1 MISIQTE
8 QTVTLEEFM
17 KVLDESGLGKRRPMD
32 DQKLL
37 NQMILGTNL
46 WVTAR
51 EEGTLI
57 GLMRGISDYCY
68 RTFVA
73 DLAVIKSY
81 QGKGI
86 GTEILTCTREV
97 APTARLFLFSAE
109 DAEGFYKKLGF
120 HLHERCYQLKTGE
133 PMS

>member
-32 DQKLL
+32 DPKLL

-73 DLAVIKSY
+73 DLAVNKSY

>member
-1 MISIQTE
+1 MVSIQIE
-8 QTVTLEEFM
+8 QTITLEEFM
-17 KVLDESGLGKRRPMD
+17 KVLNESGLGKRRPMD
-32 DQKLL
+32 DHKLL

-86 GTEILTCTREV
+86 GTEILACTREV

>member
-37 NQMILGTNL
+37 NKMILGTNL

-51 EEGTLI
+51 EEGPLI

>member
-8 QTVTLEEFM
+8 QTITLEEFM

-51 EEGTLI
+51 EEGILI

-86 GTEILTCTREV
+86 GKEILTCTREV

>member
-1 MISIQTE
+1 MVSIQIE
-8 QTVTLEEFM
+8 QTITLEEFM
-17 KVLDESGLGKRRPMD
+17 KVLNESGLGKRRPMD
-32 DQKLL
+32 DHKLL
-37 NQMILGTNL
+37 KQMILGTNL

-51 EEGTLI
+51 EEETLI

-73 DLAVIKSY
+73 DLAVIKSH

-86 GTEILTCTREV
+86 GKEILACTREV

-133 PMS
+133 PIS

>member
-32 DQKLL
+32 DQKFL